1 MTKLKLIPRAQR
13 GTRIVPNG
21 RQILPAGMT
30 LDQYLNGSFQKLNDY
45 VYASTHPAATGNAQ
59 PNDEIIQTALNTIS
73 GNGSVAPQVPQ
84 QPIAQQS
91 VPAAKRNVQIPA
103 DALAGIQ
110 FKAPEI
116 PLVGTDVNQT
126 KLTAK
131 QGGNQR
137 TGLQNYFENR
147 AANGEMN
154 RALHGR
160 NFAR

>member
-1 MTKLKLIPRAQR
+1 MRLAQQEY
-13 GTRIVPNG
+13 TPEDPAFAHFY
-21 RQILPAGMT
+21 RQTPTQPA
-30 LDQYLNGSFQKLNDY
+30 
-45 VYASTHPAATGNAQ
+45 
-59 PNDEIIQTALNTIS
+59 
-73 GNGSVAPQVPQ
+73 VPQ
-84 QPIAQQS
+84 QPVVQQP

-116 PLVGTDVNQT
+116 PLPSTDDNQPG
-126 KLTAK
+126 LTAK

-137 TGLQNYFENR
+137 TDIQNYFGKR

>member
-1 MTKLKLIPRAQR
+1 MTKLKLIPRHQR
-13 GTRIVPNG
+13 GGFVVPNNADLKALLAADWKNKLDYMRLAQQEYTPEENDPALAHFF
-21 RQILPAGMT
+21 RQTP
-30 LDQYLNGSFQKLNDY
+30 
-45 VYASTHPAATGNAQ
+45 AQ
-59 PNDEIIQTALNTIS
+59 PT
-73 GNGSVAPQVPQ
+73 VPQ
-84 QPIAQQS
+84 QQVVQQP

-116 PLVGTDVNQT
+116 PLLGTDAN
-126 KLTAK
+126 KPDLTAK

-137 TGLQNYFENR
+137 TDLQNYFGKR

-160 NFAR
+160 NFTR

>member
-21 RQILPAGMT
+21 RQVLPAGMT
-30 LDQYLNGSFQKLNDY
+30 IDQYLKGASQQLRDY
-45 VYASTHPAATGNAQ
+45 MYMSENPAAIGNAQ
-59 PNDEIIQTALNTIS
+59 PNDKIIQQALNTIS
-73 GNGSVAPQVPQ
+73 GNGSVAPQIPQ
-84 QPIAQQS
+84 QQVVQQP

-116 PLVGTDVNQT
+116 PLPSTDDNQPG
-126 KLTAK
+126 LTAK

-137 TGLQNYFENR
+137 TDIQNYFGKR

-160 NFAR
+160 NFAH

>member
-13 GTRIVPNG
+13 GTRIVPNR
-21 RQILPAGMT
+21 RQVLPAGMT
-30 LDQYLNGSFQKLNDY
+30 IDQYLKGASQQLKDY
-45 VYASTHPAATGNAQ
+45 MYASETPAAVGNAQ
-59 PNDEIIQTALNTIS
+59 PNDWIIQTALNTIS
-73 GNGSVAPQVPQ
+73 GNGSVAPQIPQ
-84 QPIAQQS
+84 QQVAQQPVS
-91 VPAAKRNVQIPA
+91 AAKRNVQIPA

-116 PLVGTDVNQT
+116 PLLGTDDTQP

-137 TGLQNYFENR
+137 TDLQNYFGAK
-147 AANGEMN
+147 AANSEMN

-160 NFAR
+160 NFTR

>member
-1 MTKLKLIPRAQR
+1 MTKLKLIPRHQR
-13 GTRIVPNG
+13 GGFVVPKNAD
-21 RQILPAGMT
+21 LKA
-30 LDQYLNGSFQKLNDY
+30 LLAADWKNKLNQMALEQQEYTPID
-45 VYASTHPAATGNAQ
+45 PAFAHFYDQSPAQ
-59 PNDEIIQTALNTIS
+59 PA
-73 GNGSVAPQVPQ
+73 VPQ
-84 QPIAQQS
+84 QQIVQQP

-116 PLVGTDVNQT
+116 PLQGTEAAPIQ
-126 KLTAK
+126 AK

-137 TGLQNYFENR
+137 TDIQNYFGKK

-160 NFAR
+160 NFTR

>member
-1 MTKLKLIPRAQR
+1 MTKLKLIPRHQR
-13 GTRIVPNG
+13 GGFVVPKNAD
-21 RQILPAGMT
+21 LKA
-30 LDQYLNGSFQKLNDY
+30 LLAADWKNKLNQMALEQQEYTPID
-45 VYASTHPAATGNAQ
+45 PAFAHFYDQSPAQ
-59 PNDEIIQTALNTIS
+59 PT
-73 GNGSVAPQVPQ
+73 VPQ
-84 QPIAQQS
+84 QQIVQQP

-116 PLVGTDVNQT
+116 PLLGTDDTQP

-137 TGLQNYFENR
+137 TDLQNYFGAK
-147 AANGEMN
+147 AANSEMN

-160 NFAR
+160 NFTR